1 MEVEYKYDLVKFVDR
16 ELELEIS
23 VSSYDEKIWVS
34 VN

>member
-1 MEVEYKYDLVKFVDR
+1 MEVEYKYDLVKFVDG

-23 VSSYDEKIWVS
+23 VSPYDEKIWVS